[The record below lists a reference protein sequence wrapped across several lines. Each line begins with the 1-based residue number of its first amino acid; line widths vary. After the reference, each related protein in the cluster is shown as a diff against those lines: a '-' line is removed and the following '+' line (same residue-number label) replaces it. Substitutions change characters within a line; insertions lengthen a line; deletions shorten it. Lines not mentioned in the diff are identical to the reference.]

1 MDIKTI
7 AIISSI
13 CGIAISG
20 CTSLSSNK
28 LLEPSITNT
37 PSGLTYRLPAKQFS
51 VSATYEITDCKQD
64 AKDATNAVLDA
75 RISASI
81 NETLIGAEAYTIDYQ
96 RLNTW
101 TKVTNTE
108 FQLSEAGLLTGVNA
122 SIEDKSGAII
132 SNTFSAAASI
142 ARGVA
147 FPGISALG
155 GDSLKLLAMD
165 REAKPDAESINPCAP
180 ISKVL
185 ADKKNAEKE
194 HKKAKEDDEAIAEAS
209 KNIRTAELQIKAL
222 TELADTYEKLGD
234 DIEKK
239 RLLERVKM
247 QEKIKTENQAT
258 LTTIGESKSEEI
270 AKKVEKLKGQLIVA
284 GTLNFVPKANLKT
297 GVMQVTSSNL
307 DKVAGGRIKTSTIK
321 LPEVSIVVEELL
333 GQANEAEKAPL
344 PNKIGIAYRIPV
356 AAFARIY
363 ATDSN
368 SNKILLL
375 EKTTQIPQLGP
386 MGSINLDNKMF
397 DDNLIELAFNGST
410 GTPSKLTFRA
420 KSKAEAAS
428 ASFRNAADTYL
439 QLKKDKRD
447 DQIAANKAILEQ
459 ATARVALEKAKT
471 ELTVADVKASADA
484 AKTKAELEQ
493 SLVSSQLQLLR
504 DQQRLDAVRTG
515 TATASEV
522 ELEALNTQEKLLEQ
536 QLKILKLQQAITEQQ
551 TKTTPASAP

>member
-7 AIISSI
+7 AVISSL
-13 CGIAISG
+13 CGTVISG
-20 CTSLSSNK
+20 CTSLSSNQ
-28 LLEPSITNT
+28 LLNTKITNT
-37 PSGLTYRLPAKQFS
+37 PSGLTYRLPAKQFT
-51 VSATYEITDCKQD
+51 VSATYEITDCKQKGTD
-64 AKDATNAVLDA
+64 AELDA
-75 RISASI
+75 RVSATISES
-81 NETLIGAEAYTIDYQ
+81 LIGAEAYTIDYQ
-96 RLNTW
+96 KLNGL

-122 SIEDKSGAII
+122 SIEDKSGAVI

-155 GDSLKLLAMD
+155 VAMD
-165 REAKPDAESINPCAP
+165 RQATPDAESINPCAP

-209 KNIRTAELQIKAL
+209 KNIRTAERQIKAL
-222 TELADTYEKLGD
+222 TELVDTYEKLGD

-258 LTTIGESKSEEI
+258 LETIGESKSEEI
-270 AKKVEKLKGQLIVA
+270 AKKVEKLKGQLVVA
-284 GTLNFVPKANLKT
+284 GTLNFVPKADLKT
-297 GVMQVTSSNL
+297 DVMRVSSSNL

-333 GQANEAEKAPL
+333 GQVNEAEKAPL

-356 AAFARIY
+356 AAVVRIY
-363 ATDSN
+363 ATDS

-375 EKTTQIPQLGP
+375 EKATQIPQLGP
-386 MGSINLDNKMF
+386 IGSINLDNKMF
-397 DDNLIELAFNGST
+397 DDNSIELAFNGST
-410 GTPSKLTFRA
+410 GTPSKLTFHA

-428 ASFRNAADTYL
+428 ASFRNSADTYL

-459 ATARVALEKAKT
+459 ATAQVALEKVKT
-471 ELTVADVKASADA
+471 ELAVVDVKASADA

-493 SLVSSQLQLLR
+493 ALVSSQLQLLR

-522 ELEALNTQEKLLEQ
+522 ELEAMNTQEKLLEQ
-536 QLKILKLQQAITEQQ
+536 HLKILKLQQAITEQQ